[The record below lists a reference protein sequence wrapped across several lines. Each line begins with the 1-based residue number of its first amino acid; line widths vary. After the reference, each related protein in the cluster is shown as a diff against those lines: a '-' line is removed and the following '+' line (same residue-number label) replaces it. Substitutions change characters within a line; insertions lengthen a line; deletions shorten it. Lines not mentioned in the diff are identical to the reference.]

1 MLVLQTIVNGLLIG
15 GIYALVAVGFSLI
28 WGVANIINLTHGVF
42 VLLGA
47 YISFWLFKLY
57 HIDPFLSIPVS
68 MVLLFFLG
76 FFIEKY
82 LLNYVIRAGVFMTLI
97 LTFGLARIFENQM
110 VVAWTGDW
118 RAITTA
124 YSGAG
129 LMIGGVSIPYIRLA
143 VFALALLFC
152 IALSIFLNK
161 TKVGMAIRAL
171 TFNVEGAIIVGINV
185 GQIYTLTLAISAAMA
200 GAAGSLIS
208 TIYSFSPFLGT
219 PYLSWSFVIVVLG
232 GLGSIYG
239 AVVGGILLGLI
250 ESFSVLLVGPGYQV
264 AIGFII
270 LVIFL
275 IVRPQG
281 LFGKKFL
288 T

>member
-1 MLVLQTIVNGLLIG
+1 MLVMQTIVNGLLIG
-15 GIYALVAVGFSLI
+15 GVYALVAVGFSLV

-47 YISFWLFKLY
+47 YISFWLFQLY
-57 HIDPFLSIPVS
+57 HIDPFLSIPFS
-68 MVLLFFLG
+68 MAVLFITGFL
-76 FFIEKY
+76 IQKY
-82 LLNYVIRAGVFMTLI
+82 LLNYVVRAGVFMTLI
-97 LTFGLARIFENQM
+97 LTFGLARVFENQM
-110 VVAWTGDW
+110 IVAWTGDW
-118 RAITTA
+118 RTVTTSYA
-124 YSGAG
+124 GSGFV
-129 LMIGGVSIPYIRLA
+129 IGGVSIPYIRVA
-143 VFALALLFC
+143 VFILALIFC
-152 IALSIFLNK
+152 ICLNIFLNR
-161 TKVGMAIRAL
+161 TKIGMAIRAL
-171 TFNVEGAIIVGINV
+171 TFNVEGARIVGIDI
-185 GQIYTLTLAISAAMA
+185 GRIYMITFAISAAMA

-239 AVVGGILLGLI
+239 AIVGGILLGLI
-250 ESFSVLLVGPGYQV
+250 ESFSVLTFGPGYQV
-264 AIGFII
+264 AIGFVI

-275 IVRPQG
+275 VVRPQG